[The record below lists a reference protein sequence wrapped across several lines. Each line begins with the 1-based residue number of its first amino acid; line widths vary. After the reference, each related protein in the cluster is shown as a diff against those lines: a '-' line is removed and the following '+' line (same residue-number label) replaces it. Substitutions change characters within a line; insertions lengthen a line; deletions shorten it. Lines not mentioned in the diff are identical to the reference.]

1 MKLVKLI
8 THNFRSFYGM
18 HEVVFA
24 DGDEKRVTIF
34 HGENG
39 SGKTTLLN
47 AVYWCITGRFTPR
60 FSESQ
65 FVINK
70 DAFRDGVRDCSVELY
85 FTGEVKSAGD
95 RVVYRAIRTGQNQN
109 RSSPLKIFK
118 IVEGNSV
125 DEELGEAF
133 LRKLIPDSLVD
144 WFFFD
149 AEAIG
154 SLELSGSLDFK
165 KDLNRT
171 LGFEM
176 IQNLLEDLDVLKSRK
191 QKEIS
196 SAVKNKDLEAVQKE
210 IENNS
215 RDLPGIDDLIQATQA
230 KLDETQ
236 SSLTKISA
244 RLRDL
249 PKSEPLVRERDR
261 LLSEVKFLKVEIEK
275 MQQDVR
281 QLVGESAPSILLAQV
296 ADSLKASLKVKE
308 EKARLPS
315 PYSDVLVNE
324 IIDEEMCL
332 CGREVKRDSREAEA
346 LRGLLKFATTGE
358 LTRRVSQLQY
368 FATDLTNYSERFVV
382 QEEKLSSAI
391 ASKQS
396 QLALKEERIQEIH
409 EELKKIESAEIV
421 QLEKENANLDQIR
434 LQKSRELG
442 GYQSKKELIVNR
454 LTQAN
459 AKFDNLKRRIGVSV
473 VLEKELNKVKKII
486 NFLTLKL
493 EQQQTQT
500 IRILSVE
507 LNLVLRHFLVK
518 NFTARIDPNSYAV
531 KMYDDLDRE
540 VPPSTGEGQ
549 VLKFAFIAAVV
560 ALAAK
565 KTQNKIDWLSEP
577 TIAPLML
584 DAPFSA
590 LDPTYQGSVA
600 SNLAKQSMQLILML
614 SSGAWGKSVSDALD
628 PHVGKRYLIV
638 SKERV
643 ERGDKP
649 VKTVTIKGREYQL
662 NHYGCDREESV
673 FVEVQE

>member
-8 THNFRSFYGM
+8 TRNFRSFYGS
-18 HEVVFA
+18 HEVVFS
-24 DGDEKRVTIF
+24 DSDEKRVTVF

-60 FSESQ
+60 FSDSQ
-65 FVINK
+65 YVINK
-70 DAFRDGVRDCSVELY
+70 DAFRDGVRDCHVELY
-85 FTGEVKSAGD
+85 FTDDDKVSGHKVL
-95 RVVYRAIRTGQNQN
+95 YRAIRTGQNQN

-118 IVEGNSV
+118 ILEGNSV

-154 SLELSGSLDFK
+154 SLELSGSTNFK
-165 KDLNRT
+165 SDLNRT
-171 LGFEM
+171 LGFDL
-176 IQNLLEDLDVLKSRK
+176 IQTLLRDLEILKSRK

-196 SAVKNKDLEAVQKE
+196 SAVKNKDLESVQQE
-210 IENNS
+210 IENCS
-215 RDLPGIDDLIQATQA
+215 RVLPGIEDLIQTTQA
-230 KLDETQ
+230 NLNETQ
-236 SSLTKISA
+236 SSLARIST

-249 PKSEPLVRERDR
+249 PKSEPLERERSR
-261 LLSEVKFLKVEIEK
+261 LQSEVKSLKAEIEK
-275 MQQDVR
+275 LQQHVR
-281 QLVGESAPSILLAQV
+281 QLVGESASSILLSEMAGN
-296 ADSLKASLKVKE
+296 LKASLRVKE
-308 EKARLPS
+308 ERARLPS

-324 IIDEEMCL
+324 IIEEEVCL
-332 CGREVKRDSREAEA
+332 CGREVKKDSREAEA
-346 LRGLLKFATTGE
+346 LKGLLKFATTGE
-358 LTRRVSQLQY
+358 LTRRVNQLQY
-368 FATDLTNYSERFVV
+368 FATDITNYAERFAK
-382 QEEKLSSAI
+382 QEAELSAAI
-391 ASKQS
+391 ASKQN
-396 QLALKEERIQEIH
+396 QLALKEERIQEIR
-409 EELKKIESAEIV
+409 EELAKIDSKEVAKLEQQNAEF
-421 QLEKENANLDQIR
+421 DRIR
-434 LQKSRELG
+434 LQLSRELG
-442 GYQSKKELIVNR
+442 AHHSQKDVISTKLS
-454 LTQAN
+454 QAN
-459 AKFDNLKRRIGVSV
+459 ARFDNLKRRMGVSV
-473 VLEKELNKVKKII
+473 VLERELDKVKKII
-486 NFLTLKL
+486 SFLTYKL
-493 EQQQTQT
+493 EEQQTQT

-518 NFTARIDPNSYAV
+518 NFKARIDPNSYAV

-600 SNLAKQSMQLILML
+600 SNLAKQSVQLILML

-628 PHVGKRYLIV
+628 QYVGKRYLII
-638 SKERV
+638 SKEKI
-643 ERGDKP
+643 ERGDRP

-673 FVEVQE
+673 FVEVLE